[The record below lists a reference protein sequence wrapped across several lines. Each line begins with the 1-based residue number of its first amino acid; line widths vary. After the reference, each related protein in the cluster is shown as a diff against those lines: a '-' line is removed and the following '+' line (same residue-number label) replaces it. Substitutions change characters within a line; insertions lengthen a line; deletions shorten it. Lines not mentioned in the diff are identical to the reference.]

1 MHTNSDQ
8 SNPES
13 DKTRFYKPPCIGKY
27 SEQVQKK
34 LPKICKQFCKDVDLK
49 IVFNSFKINNYFS
62 TKDKTPHFLK
72 SFLVYKFV
80 CARCNSCYIGETRRR
95 FKTRID
101 EHVKKD
107 KKSNIYKH
115 LRNNEKC
122 FSSFSSDCFS
132 ILDYALTQFQ
142 IKIKEGMCIDWER
155 PNLNKQLNYLA
166 TIFSI

>member
-1 MHTNSDQ
+1 MISLIQNLIKHVFTNLHALENIQ
-8 SNPES
+8 SKFRKS
-13 DKTRFYKPPCIGKY
+13 C
-27 SEQVQKK
+27 QKSVNSSAKMLILK
-34 LPKICKQFCKDVDLK
+34 LFLILLKLITISQLK
-49 IVFNSFKINNYFS
+49 IKHPI
-62 TKDKTPHFLK
+62 
-72 SFLVYKFV
+72 

-107 KKSNIYKH
+107 KKSNICKH